1 MTRKFKQSNAIIA
14 LAFFTLFGFIAW
26 SLWAEIDQV
35 TRARGEVIPS
45 GRIQLIQSVEGGT
58 ISEIFVREGDRV
70 TKGQVLVRLDEVR
83 PGAAAE
89 EGRATVAGFKAKM
102 ARIRA
107 ELFNRPLSFPPEAMA
122 YPEFVDTQRELY
134 ERRRAALTSQ
144 IRSLQTMLG
153 LVREELEMN
162 VPLVKSGDVSRSEVL
177 RMQRSASDLEGQIV
191 TRRTEYL
198 QELQAEYAETE
209 QELAAAEQ
217 QLRQRQALLKGTEI
231 RSPTDGVIANV
242 RLTTIGGVLGP
253 GDEVL
258 QIVPTGDELIVE
270 AKVSPAE
277 IAFIRVGQEASI
289 KFDAY
294 DSSIY
299 GSAVGDVTYVSPDTL
314 SEETEDG
321 VETNYRVHL
330 AVDTNPMR
338 PRELGERIRIQP
350 GMTATV
356 EIITGESTVF
366 RYLTKPITK
375 TAGDALG
382 ER

>member
-1 MTRKFKQSNAIIA
+1 MNSRIKQSTVIIG
-14 LAFFTLFGFIAW
+14 LAFFTLFGFVAW

-45 GRIQLIQSVEGGT
+45 GRVQLIQSLEGGT
-58 ISEIFVREGDRV
+58 ISEILVREGDRV
-70 TKGQVLVRLDEVR
+70 KRGQVLVRLDEVR
-83 PGAAAE
+83 PGAAVE

-102 ARIRA
+102 ARIQA
-107 ELFNRPLSFPPEAMA
+107 ELLNRPLSFPPDAAA
-122 YPEFVDTQRELY
+122 YPEFVRTQRELY
-134 ERRRAALTSQ
+134 VRRREALASQ
-144 IRSLQTMLG
+144 INSLQSMLS
-153 LVREELEMN
+153 LVREELAMN
-162 VPLVKSGDVSRSEVL
+162 VPLVASGDVSRSEVL

-191 TRRTEYL
+191 TKRTDYL

-231 RSPTDGVIANV
+231 LSPTDGVIANI

-258 QIVPTGDELIVE
+258 QIVPSADELIVE

-277 IAFIRVGQEASI
+277 IAFIRAGQDASI

-299 GSAVGDVTYVSPDTL
+299 GSAEGEVTYVSADTV
-314 SEETEDG
+314 SEKTEEGEETF
-321 VETNYRVHL
+321 YRVHL
-330 AVDTNPMR
+330 KVDTTTMR
-338 PRELGERIRIQP
+338 PRETGETITIQP

-366 RYLTKPITK
+366 RYLTKPILK
-375 TAGDALG
+375 TTGESLG